1 MLFAGYIYLGNFE
14 RYHYYY
20 TPRSSKYELTG
31 VLRPQKVLVSQYQQ
45 SYFHD
50 VLDSLQ
56 MAGCKAGDRYM
67 AFGENQMAVYLAGG
81 FIDGR
86 LPYHWWQYKMFE
98 KEPPKAFILFKN
110 EEVDVLEY
118 YKQADWGFP
127 DSYRR
132 MELRQMSENM
142 GDGLR
147 TVIYVK
153 KSDYI

>member
-1 MLFAGYIYLGNFE
+1 MSMFFAGYIYLGNFE

-20 TPRSSKYELTG
+20 SPRSSKYELAG

-45 SYFHD
+45 TYFHD

-86 LPYHWWQYKMFE
+86 LPYHWWQYKEFE
-98 KEPPKAFILFKN
+98 TEPPKAFIFFKN
-110 EEVDVLEY
+110 EEADVLDY
-118 YKQADWGFP
+118 YKQAEWGFP
-127 DSYRR
+127 DDYRR
-132 MELRQMSENM
+132 IEMRKMSENM
-142 GDGLR
+142 GDDLK

-153 KSDYI
+153 QD